1 MPNWCSNRVS
11 FFVDDQKDVAK
22 LKSIF
27 ESDTPFNE
35 IIPAPDWEKIPNDKG
50 ELPVEQLHR
59 NDKGEVMCASWN
71 FPDGTNDD
79 RWYHWN
85 ISNWGVKWD
94 ISAQEVD
101 DYDGFIRL
109 EFDTPWGPPDE
120 IYNRL
125 VEMFPDVSISWFFD
139 EPGMQF
145 AGYLPND

>member
-1 MPNWCSNRVS
+1 MPNWCNNRVS
-11 FFVDDQKDVAK
+11 FFADDQKDIAK

-35 IIPAPDWEKIPNDKG
+35 IIPAPDWENIPNDKG

-109 EFDTPWGPPDE
+109 EFDTRWGPPDE